1 MGQMNLLLFS
11 IFDNPFT
18 TEYTKRCVSF
28 LRKIESLYKTTSKL
42 LDVEGT

>member
-28 LRKIESLYKTTSKL
+28 KKKSKAYTKHHL
-42 LDVEGT
+42 GS

>member
-1 MGQMNLLLFS
+1 MIMGQMNLLLFS

-28 LRKIESLYKTTSKL
+28 LRKNRKPIQNNI
-42 LDVEGT
+42 